1 MANNYDSEAL
11 NEICSQ
17 IDLYEYAS
25 ENYDFEKRG
34 LDSYATHCPLHVD
47 KTASLFITPSK
58 NMFHCF
64 SCGVGGNLVN
74 WLMTFENLSFNEAVE
89 KVGKLSGVD
98 IKNLKQCESLK
109 IFKSIRRITLK
120 DNSKKIT
127 REILPE
133 TEIDKFS
140 DEIPQE
146 WVDEGINPD
155 VMKIFNIRIDNEAN
169 RIIYPVYD
177 KEFRLIGFKGRTR
190 YENYKA
196 IGIQK
201 YMNYTKIGTTDFF
214 IGMKEQYE
222 KINQLKKV
230 IIFEG
235 IKSVMK
241 AYDWGYDYTLA
252 AETSCLND
260 EQIKIL
266 IQMGIKDI
274 TIAFDS
280 DVDIKKI
287 RESTTM
293 LRKFANVFILRDR
306 RFIRDRLLGEK
317 EAPVDRGR
325 EIFETLL
332 AERRKL

>member
-1 MANNYDSEAL
+1 MANYDSEAL
-11 NEICSQ
+11 NEICNQ
-17 IDLYEYAS
+17 INLFEYAS
-25 ENYDFEKRG
+25 ERYDFEKRG
-34 LDSYATHCPLHVD
+34 VGSYATHCPLHTD

-64 SCGVGGNLVN
+64 SCGSGGNILN
-74 WLMTFENLSFNEAVE
+74 WLMIYEKLSFNEAVE

-109 IFKSIRRITLK
+109 IFKSIRRMLSCNQEKTA
-120 DNSKKIT
+120 D
-127 REILPE
+127 RCFLPE
-133 TEIDKFS
+133 SEIEKFS
-140 DEIPQE
+140 DEVPQE
-146 WVDEGINPD
+146 WIDEGITPEA
-155 VMKIFNIRIDNEAN
+155 MKVFNVRIDDDSN
-169 RIIYPVYD
+169 RIVYPVYD

-196 IGIQK
+196 MGIKK
-201 YMNYTKIGTTDFF
+201 YMNYAKIGTTDFF
-214 IGMKEQYE
+214 VGMKEQFHR
-222 KINQLKKV
+222 INELKKV

-241 AYDWGYDYTLA
+241 AYGWGYNYTIA
-252 AETSCLND
+252 AETSCLNE

-266 IQMGIKDI
+266 IQMGIKDV

-287 RESTTM
+287 ITSTTM
-293 LRKFANVFILRDR
+293 LRKFANVFVITDR
-306 RFIRDRLLGEK
+306 RFVKNRLLGEK
-317 EAPVDRGR
+317 ESPVDKGK

-332 AERRKL
+332 EERRKL